1 MYIQKIMETIKEEQ
15 TQEDKIRI
23 ILGQTNYTEEECIKL
38 LDDNNDDYMQ
48 VIRDF
53 MGIRPKKEVPIK
65 SVNQEIYKQLRRK
78 LDIQEFNAKHPPT
91 I

>member
-1 MYIQKIMETIKEEQ
+1 METIKEEP

-38 LDDNNDDYMQ
+38 LEDSNDDYMQ

-53 MGIRPKKEVPIK
+53 MGILPKKEVPIK

-78 LDIQEFNAKHPPT
+78 LDIQEFTAKHPPT